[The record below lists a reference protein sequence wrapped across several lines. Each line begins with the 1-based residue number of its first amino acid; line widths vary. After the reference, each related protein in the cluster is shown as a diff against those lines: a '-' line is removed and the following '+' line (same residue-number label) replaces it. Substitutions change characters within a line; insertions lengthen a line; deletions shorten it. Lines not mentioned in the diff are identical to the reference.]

1 MNFLNHKILVKYRAG
16 SDAFGLA
23 KDGSDHD
30 HVMILDD
37 YHGPACVHDEEEDY
51 FIYGLEDYKKR
62 LAFGDELPDYFVIY
76 NIDTFHA
83 LDNIEVIDPDFE
95 EEFKKLVQI
104 DWPAHLKDYLRKCI
118 DYFSRYIEF
127 KAVNKNLYHLYQIK
141 GYLDN
146 YVKTGTFGGTLS
158 KKTLDK
164 ISAYRSDYKTLDKS
178 ALSEFQTIIDSFNE
192 YIEGGGKS

>member
-1 MNFLNHKILVKYRAG
+1 
-16 SDAFGLA
+16 
-23 KDGSDHD
+23 
-30 HVMILDD
+30 
-37 YHGPACVHDEEEDY
+37 
-51 FIYGLEDYKKR
+51 LEDYKKR
-62 LAFGDELPDYFVIY
+62 LAFGDELPDYFVVY

-127 KAVNKNLYHLYQIK
+127 KSVNKNLYHLYQIK

>member
-1 MNFLNHKILVKYRAG
+1 MV
-16 SDAFGLA
+16 LA
-23 KDGSDHD
+23 
-30 HVMILDD
+30 D
-37 YHGPACVHDEEEDY
+37 YHGPACVHDDEEDY

-62 LAFGDELPDYFVIY
+62 LAFSNDLPDYFVIY

-95 EEFKKLVQI
+95 EEFKKMIQI
-104 DWPAHLKDYLRKCI
+104 DWPSHLKCYLRKCI

-146 YVKTGTFGGTLS
+146 YAKTGTFGGTLS
-158 KKTLDK
+158 KKTIDK
-164 ISAYRSDYKTLDKS
+164 ISAFRADYKSLDES
-178 ALSEFQTIIDSFNE
+178 ILSEFQTIIDSFDD
-192 YIEGGGKS
+192 YVAGGDES